1 MDKNS
6 PNDVAMVDTSNT
18 AVAVKVTDTLKDKAI
33 DLIVI
38 MTGSESLFTA
48 YDITQRLRSENKGMD
63 IPHVEVR
70 NMVHQEFN
78 DTFCDE
84 YERTLTELLTGD
96 HSFVYHPENIAAT
109 DYHLAVK
116 PVVDDTVDDGVGFPL
131 TDSNRLNIPLSMLN
145 DMTLKPSDKVHIE
158 TENGVMSLT
167 TVPATPDNE
176 LQVNADGRLR
186 LNSITLTRAFGSL
199 SKKYNIAVSSDK
211 TAITVRPI

>member
-1 MDKNS
+1 MDSNNPNS
-6 PNDVAMVDTSNT
+6 VAIVGTPDMG
-18 AVAVKVTDTLKDKAI
+18 VAVKVTDTLKDKTI
-33 DLIVI
+33 DLIII
-38 MTGSESLFTA
+38 MTGKESLFTA
-48 YDITQRLRSENKGMD
+48 YDLTQRLRVENVGMNV
-63 IPHVEVR
+63 PHVEIR
-70 NMVHQEFN
+70 DMVHQEFN

-96 HSFVYHPENIAAT
+96 NSFVYHPENIAAT

-116 PVVDDTVDDGVGFPL
+116 PAVDDTVDDGVGFGL

-145 DMTLKPSDKVHIE
+145 DMELKKSDKVHIE

-186 LNSITLTRAFGSL
+186 LNSTTLTRAFGSL
-199 SKKYNIAVSSDK
+199 SKKYNIEVSSDK